1 MRCVLSMVDGVA
13 FWNYV
18 ANDEDEVCFIDD
30 DGVAVENCVANG
42 EGSAADRNRWIWEHN
57 QCNCTS

>member
-1 MRCVLSMVDGVA
+1 MVDGVA